1 MVDGAPVSSNPVALV
16 SVLANDVIETSQGME
31 SSSASMA
38 VLPSGF
44 LLLCL
49 LWQSID
55 ASPEWGPKG
64 FCPSWGWSNP
74 LPHPADGLE
83 WSTTVDRWA
92 CQEAYWDSGKGS
104 VSLPSP

>member
-44 LLLCL
+44 PAAVLALA
-49 LWQSID
+49 ID
-55 ASPEWGPKG
+55 RCFS
-64 FCPSWGWSNP
+64 
-74 LPHPADGLE
+74 
-83 WSTTVDRWA
+83 RM
-92 CQEAYWDSGKGS
+92 GS
-104 VSLPSP
+104 